1 MKAYIFTGQGSQKP
15 GMAQQLFPLADA
27 VREYFQLAD
36 KVLGF
41 DISRL
46 MDTGTADELKQTRV
60 TQPSVFLYSVIKA
73 RVIRD
78 FKPEMVAGH
87 SLGEFSALVAARSID
102 FADGLRLVYK
112 RAMAMQAA
120 CDAQESG
127 MAAVLGLDDAVIE
140 LICQS
145 IDTEI
150 VVTANYNCP
159 GQLVISGT
167 LNGIALAKERLME
180 AGARRVLELP
190 VNGAFHSPLMEP
202 ARVELEK
209 AIRETK
215 FKAPICPVYQNTDAL
230 STQDPEEIKEKLIA
244 QLTAP
249 VRWTQIIEN
258 MIADGAS
265 QFIEVGPQQVLTAMV
280 KKIDSRLSAAS
291 L

>member
-15 GMAQQLFPLADA
+15 GMAQDLFPLAGA
-27 VREYFQLAD
+27 VKEYFQLAD
-36 KVLGF
+36 KLLGF
-41 DISRL
+41 DISQI
-46 MDTGTADELKQTRV
+46 MTTGSAEELKQTRV
-60 TQPSVFLYSVIKA
+60 TQPAVFLYSVIKS

-87 SLGEFSALVAARSID
+87 SLGEISALVAARSID
-102 FADGLRLVYK
+102 FGDGLRLVYQ

-127 MAAVLGLDDAVIE
+127 MAAVLGLDDAIIEVI
-140 LICQS
+140 CKS
-145 IDTEI
+145 IDHEI
-150 VVTANYNCP
+150 IVTANYNCP

-167 LNGIALAKERLME
+167 KKGLELAKEKLMG

-202 ARVELEK
+202 ARADLEK
-209 AIRETK
+209 AIREVR

-230 STQDPEEIKEKLIA
+230 PTQDPEEIKEKLIA

-249 VRWTQIIEN
+249 VRWTQIVEN